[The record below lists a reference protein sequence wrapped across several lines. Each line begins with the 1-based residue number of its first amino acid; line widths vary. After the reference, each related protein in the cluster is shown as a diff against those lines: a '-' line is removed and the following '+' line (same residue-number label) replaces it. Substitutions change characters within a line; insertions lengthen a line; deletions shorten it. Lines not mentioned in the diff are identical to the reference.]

1 MQRRLDLALWA
12 RAAARSCSAR
22 RRVGAQ
28 AFASS
33 ASATAD
39 ADAAAS
45 ATASAAP
52 PPAAPTWT
60 SLGVPSHLLGKL
72 QLVLRSAGGA
82 AAAPTPVQAA
92 ALPHLLRDLAQ
103 PPGDTLLHAETGSG
117 KTLAYLLPVFA
128 RLDAAHAPAARLRAV
143 VCTPTRELSLQVAEV
158 AKALAAVGSKKDASR
173 AVRVLRVVGEVSA
186 QLLHDLKACPPH
198 VLVGTPA
205 TLARLVGVHV
215 NTGELQLLVLDE
227 ADELLRNH
235 SVAAVRELVAAVR
248 KHGNRPGTL
257 AVSATSSFGLQQF
270 VGEHMRKGATV
281 VDLTRGAMVTP
292 ATLSHFVVR
301 LGRANAMFNAFTRL
315 LAALRPA
322 CALSFHNSARSMEA
336 LEAHLRAR
344 GVPVGMLGNAYANA
358 QRARA
363 LEGVREGRLR
373 VLLSTEMAA
382 RGLDLPR
389 VSHVINFDPPT
400 SVREYVHRAGRAGR
414 LSSLA
419 PGRAGAVISFAGG
432 DAEQDAL
439 VDICRELGVGLS
451 QMSFEAGEAVVAG
464 VGGGAAG
471 VTQAT
476 QVTQELIAPVLGDEE
491 RARHERTLRE
501 ERRVRGGRKGG
512 VAGAGARAKDAELAA
527 RREIETMA

>member
-1 MQRRLDLALWA
+1 
-12 RAAARSCSAR
+12 
-22 RRVGAQ
+22 
-28 AFASS
+28 
-33 ASATAD
+33 
-39 ADAAAS
+39 
-45 ATASAAP
+45 
-52 PPAAPTWT
+52 
-60 SLGVPSHLLGKL
+60 
-72 QLVLRSAGGA
+72 
-82 AAAPTPVQAA
+82 
-92 ALPHLLRDLAQ
+92 
-103 PPGDTLLHAETGSG
+103 
-117 KTLAYLLPVFA
+117 
-128 RLDAAHAPAARLRAV
+128 
-143 VCTPTRELSLQVAEV
+143 
-158 AKALAAVGSKKDASR
+158 
-173 AVRVLRVVGEVSA
+173 
-186 QLLHDLKACPPH
+186 
-198 VLVGTPA
+198 
-205 TLARLVGVHV
+205 VHV